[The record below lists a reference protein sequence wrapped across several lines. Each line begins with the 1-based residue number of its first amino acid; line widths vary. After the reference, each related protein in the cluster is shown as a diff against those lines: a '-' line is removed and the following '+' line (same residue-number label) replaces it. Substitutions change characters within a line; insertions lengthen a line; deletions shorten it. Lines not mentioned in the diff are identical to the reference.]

1 MEKVTILGEK
11 KQLKMEVCTKE
22 KEKKKAIWHIK
33 KLWGIREFE
42 EYVKKIVVY

>member
-22 KEKKKAIWHIK
+22 KKKKK
-33 KLWGIREFE
+33 KGYMTHKKNYE
-42 EYVKKIVVY
+42 E